1 LNNQQTY
8 ILSIDYN
15 EVYNTYAGTATESTI
30 LGTRSSIAGHILKA
44 TDTQIIFELLDNNV
58 IVIPTNWVL
67 FLAPTLVV
75 ETPEPVEDN
84 EIIEE
89 KENDEE

>member
-1 LNNQQTY
+1 MNNQQTY

-15 EVYNTYAGTATESTI
+15 EVYDTYAGTATENTV

-44 TDTQIIFELLDNNV
+44 TDTQVIFELLDNSV

-67 FLAPTLVV
+67 FLAPVLN
-75 ETPEPVEDN
+75 ETSAPIENN

>member
-1 LNNQQTY
+1 MNNQQTY

-15 EVYNTYAGTATESTI
+15 EVYDTYAGTATESTV

-44 TDTQIIFELLDNNV
+44 TDTQVIFELLDNSV

-67 FLAPTLVV
+67 FLAPALGGELPV
-75 ETPEPVEDN
+75 PVENN

>member
-1 LNNQQTY
+1 MNNQQTY

-15 EVYNTYAGTATESTI
+15 EVYDTYAGTATKNTV

-58 IVIPTNWVL
+58 IIIPIDWVL
-67 FLAPTLVV
+67 FLAPALGEVL
-75 ETPEPVEDN
+75 PDPVEDN